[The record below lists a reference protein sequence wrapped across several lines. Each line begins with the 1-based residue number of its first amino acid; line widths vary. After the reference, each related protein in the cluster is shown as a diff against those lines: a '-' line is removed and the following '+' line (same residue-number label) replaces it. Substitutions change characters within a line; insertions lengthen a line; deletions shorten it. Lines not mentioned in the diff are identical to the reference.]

1 LKIGVWFAVIVA
13 GVGCLDQGEPGEQT
27 SAATTPT
34 MVTESFVS
42 PLDTMDNVD
51 SPAAWITP
59 DGAMWLFATAKDSHV
74 IMHYDG
80 STGAMVRRVGS
91 PGGGPGQFMRPN
103 GILVHDDLLIV
114 VERDNRRVQVLRLP
128 EMTSMGTFGQDELI
142 KPYGVTGV
150 EREGGLDLWI
160 TDDFDV
166 TGTGGAV
173 YEARVKQFRMAWDG
187 QGVQG
192 EWVRN
197 IGEPDGPGRLT
208 VVESIL
214 ADPAHDRLIVADE
227 DETQRNLK
235 IYALDGTFN
244 GQVVATGLFTAEP
257 EGLALYACGTEGY
270 IVSADQSPDA
280 NRFHVLDRV
289 TLDPLGTFA
298 GPATRNTDGVA
309 VLQSGEG
316 SMFYAVHDDQGVT
329 GFRWSDVAGALGLRD
344 GCSMQ

>member
-1 LKIGVWFAVIVA
+1 MPAMVA
-13 GVGCLDQGEPGEQT
+13 
-27 SAATTPT
+27 
-34 MVTESFVS
+34 ESFVS

-59 DGAMWLFATAKDSHV
+59 EGELWLFATAKDSHV

-91 PGGGPGQFMRPN
+91 PGSGPGQFMRPN

-128 EMTSMGTFGQDELI
+128 EMTSIGTFGEDELI
-142 KPYGVTGV
+142 KPYGITGV
-150 EREGGLDLWI
+150 ESAGGLDLWI

-166 TGTGGAV
+166 TGMDGAV
-173 YEARVKQFRMAWDG
+173 YEARVKQFRMTWDG

-192 EWVRN
+192 EWVRD
-197 IGEPDGPGRLT
+197 IGEPNGPGRLS

-227 DETQRNLK
+227 DEAQRNLK
-235 IYALDGTFN
+235 IYALDGTFT
-244 GQVVATGLFTAEP
+244 GQVAATGLFTAEP

-280 NRFHVLDRV
+280 NRFHVLDRA

-298 GPATRNTDGVA
+298 GPATRNTDGVT
-309 VLQSGEG
+309 VLQNGGG

-329 GFRWSDVAGALGLRD
+329 GFRWHDIAEALGLRD
-344 GCSMQ
+344 GCLT